1 MKLTR
6 ININKKLNSNK
17 YLALIA
23 FIIILMNSFEA
34 FCQNRTVGIT
44 FKGQQN
50 NNQGFDKDFKLYEKS
65 YAVVI
70 GINKYKNLP
79 ELNGAVNDADEVSK
93 TLMTQG
99 FIIDKIL
106 DADATLS
113 KIKETLGDALPRKL
127 KRDDRVLIYFA
138 GHGVSTGT
146 GDTSMGYLLP
156 VEGDKDKLRS
166 TGISMREIQDWFA
179 DYPSKHVMFVADAC
193 YSGLAL
199 STRSVGLPQSVK
211 DYMQQITSKPVRL
224 AITAGGAGE
233 EANEWRGHGLFT
245 YYFLEA
251 LKGAGSADS
260 NSDGIL
266 TSDEMIAFI
275 KPQVSQTA
283 LSQYKR
289 QQNPLIGRSGE
300 GEFLFILKDELKVMP
315 NNQIATIEQPEK
327 IHNSSTGIIKNEESY
342 KQIDTSKYDEINK
355 EIEKQEKQNELYQ
368 EKLKAA
374 WNTIQKAIDSQSISS
389 SKKIALLKTFKKDF
403 PSNNPYMDK
412 VEQRIEYEEINEAER
427 SKSNNSNYISF
438 PNLGEIANKISDEIN
453 KQNEQANREKL
464 YQDKLKSEWVKIEN
478 TINNDSDDP
487 LKKIALLKAFK
498 NNFPSNNPYMDK
510 IEQKIRQEETK
521 IKEQKSSSAIAS
533 ISKNSDKENEQAK
546 KEQLYKEKIQAEW
559 LKIEKIINNDSEPPQ
574 NKIALLKTFKKDFPS
589 NNPYMEKIDER
600 IETEETNEKEN
611 KQNLVKVET
620 EKQSDK
626 KEYVPLPGI

>member
-1 MKLTR
+1 MKR
-6 ININKKLNSNK
+6 IIIMIDNKSNIKR
-17 YLALIA
+17 YLAILA
-23 FIIILMNSFEA
+23 FVIIIINAYSA
-34 FCQNRTVGIT
+34 SCQNRTVGIT

-50 NNQGFDKDFKLYEKS
+50 NNQGFGKDLRIYEKS

-79 ELNGAVNDADEVSK
+79 ELNGAVNDADDVSK
-93 TLMTQG
+93 TLMSQG

-106 DADATLS
+106 DSDATLS
-113 KIKETLGDALPRKL
+113 KIKETLGDVLPRKL

-211 DYMQQITSKPVRL
+211 DYLQQITSKPVRL

-245 YYFLEA
+245 YFFLEA
-251 LKGAGSADS
+251 LKGSGSADS

-300 GEFLFILKDELKVMP
+300 GEFLFILQDKMKSNSPENPVAAKEITDTQNQPSASVKEEYDTKVD
-315 NNQIATIEQPEK
+315 IT
-327 IHNSSTGIIKNEESY
+327 
-342 KQIDTSKYDEINK
+342 KYDEINK
-355 EIEKQEKQNELYQ
+355 EIENQEKQNELYQ
-368 EKLKAA
+368 GKLKAA
-374 WNTIQKAIDSQSISS
+374 WNTIEKAINSQSVSS
-389 SKKIALLKTFKKDF
+389 QKKIALLKSFKKDF

-412 VEQRIEYEEINEAER
+412 VEQRIEYEEINEEER
-427 SKSNNSNYISF
+427 TSGGNTKYITF

-453 KQNEQANREKL
+453 KQNEQANRERL

-478 TINNDSDDP
+478 TINNESEDP

-510 IEQKIRQEETK
+510 IEQNIRQEETK
-521 IKEQKSSSAIAS
+521 IKEQKNTPAIIAS
-533 ISKNSDKENEQAK
+533 ISKNSDKENEQSK
-546 KEQLYKEKIQAEW
+546 KERLYKEKMQAEW
-559 LKIEKIINNDSEPPQ
+559 LKIENKINSESEPPQ
-574 NKIALLKTFKKDFPS
+574 HKIALLKTFKKDFPS
-589 NNPYMEKIDER
+589 NNPYMEKVDER
-600 IETEETNEKEN
+600 IETEETNKKEN
-611 KQNLVKVET
+611 EQNLIKIET

-626 KEYVPLPGI
+626 KEFVPLPGL